1 MCSPGQP
8 SVQILF
14 RLFSYQSVR
23 QQTQNVPELCST
35 LPVCPLTTESISKY
49 KMTKIVEKKIR
60 KSPILV
66 SRFYKDWGKKKMIKM
81 SLKKLKKIGDP
92 ESSLLCRAVLI
103 NNTLETVRSK
113 KFHGDW
119 RSPGPVTSLE
129 RSQYDEDEQ
138 RILNKV
144 TLPSY
149 LSDNKGSAWS
159 GYSTVALPTPL
170 SPLSDDEESD
180 LEEYS
185 NRPDLEEYNTRPIVN
200 YNFSKTSEQQDPSNS
215 LQSEQYLYEKNRR
228 SLYNSYLSLCS
239 ADKFD
244 CSSIMA
250 A

>member
-1 MCSPGQP
+1 MG
-8 SVQILF
+8 
-14 RLFSYQSVR
+14 VR

-129 RSQYDEDEQ
+129 RSQYNEDEQ

-170 SPLSDDEESD
+170 SPLSDD
-180 LEEYS
+180 
-185 NRPDLEEYNTRPIVN
+185 LEEYNTRPIVN

-215 LQSEQYLYEKNRR
+215 LQSEQYLYEKSRR